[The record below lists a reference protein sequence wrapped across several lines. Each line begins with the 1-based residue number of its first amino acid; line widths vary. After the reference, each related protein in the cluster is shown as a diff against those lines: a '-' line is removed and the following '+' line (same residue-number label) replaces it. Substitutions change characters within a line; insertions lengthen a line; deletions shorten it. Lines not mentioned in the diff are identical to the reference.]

1 MRIKHYGSL
10 LIAATSAL
18 ALKDAS
24 PFFVISSEPL
34 TSDLVQSKQIAT
46 SESVEEGILQS
57 TLSCRHA
64 LIFFVSQPGTT
75 AEDIQDAKGLPK
87 LKKRSECSKIWSAEI
102 PQVLGTVDINRM
114 AHEIKSTCDTQDVQ
128 ESYGNSVT
136 PLNVQSA
143 VVRIYLPGINMVA
156 EDDYLDTIIVNAT
169 KKTEPYVLFYTSS
182 QQLNIQEQIEQD
194 HPYEMDEPYPSALHT
209 DLKRDLEHHKKSAHT
224 NIVRRQSSS
233 KTVDNAQLNLPLF
246 ETYQFFTPGIFM
258 GLIVSLLL
266 FVILYVGVSAIAG
279 LDVSYMAFSK
289 EMGPQAQN
297 KGKQG

>member
-1 MRIKHYGSL
+1 
-10 LIAATSAL
+10 
-18 ALKDAS
+18 
-24 PFFVISSEPL
+24 
-34 TSDLVQSKQIAT
+34 
-46 SESVEEGILQS
+46 
-57 TLSCRHA
+57 
-64 LIFFVSQPGTT
+64 
-75 AEDIQDAKGLPK
+75 
-87 LKKRSECSKIWSAEI
+87 
-102 PQVLGTVDINRM
+102 M

-156 EDDYLDTIIVNAT
+156 EGSFLAVHMAGMKNPSLTSLLVDDYLDTIIVNAT

-246 ETYQFFTPGIFM
+246 ETYQFFTPGKTAH
-258 GLIVSLLL
+258 
-266 FVILYVGVSAIAG
+266 SASRSDFTVLMLSTQESSWA
-279 LDVSYMAFSK
+279 
-289 EMGPQAQN
+289 
-297 KGKQG
+297 